1 MQARFFCG
9 RIEGLEFLFQGANL
23 EDFGGTMKFGFFDDK
38 EREYVINEPL
48 TPYPWINYLGNE
60 KFFSLISNTA
70 GGYAFYT
77 DARLRRLTRYRY
89 NDIPLDCNGR
99 YFFIKDGDAIWN
111 PGFKPMKTKLDKYE
125 CRHGFG
131 YTKIASEK
139 NGLAADVLYM
149 VPNGENCEVEMVTLT
164 NKGKSDKDI
173 SLVSF
178 IEWCLYNGQTDGENF
193 QRNLSTGEVEI
204 EGSVIYHKTEYR
216 ERRNHFAFYSV
227 NSPIDGFDTDRETFL
242 GLHNSLDEAN
252 VILSGKSGN
261 SVADGWSPIASHRL
275 NCTLKAGE
283 SKTYV
288 FILGYIENPEDKKFI
303 SEKDVKQP
311 FKATNKYSG
320 IVNKEKAYALQ
331 EKFSTKEKVEAAY
344 NALRSFWDETLSHF
358 AISTGDEKLDRMAV
372 WNQYQC
378 VVTYNFARSASY
390 FESGIGRG
398 LGFRDTSQDMLGAA
412 HQLPSKRIRERLYDV
427 AATQFEDG
435 SAYHQFQPL
444 TKRGNA
450 DIGSN
455 FNDDPLWLVLGVGN
469 YIRETGD
476 KDFLKVEVPFDNSET
491 NKATMFEH
499 LKRSYNYIPNHM
511 GPHGLPLI
519 GRADWNDCL
528 NLNCFSK
535 DPNDSFQ
542 TCTNKEGKNAES
554 VMIAQMFVYVTPDYA
569 AMCRIMG
576 DEAEA
581 KKAED
586 LCKKMEAAIC
596 SAGWDG
602 DWYIRAY
609 DDFGHKIGSK
619 ECDDGKIFI
628 ETQGFGTMAQCG
640 ADKGYPAKALD
651 SVKKYLDSKYGICI
665 VDPPYSSYHVELGE
679 VSSYPPGYKENGG
692 IFCHNNPWVII
703 GEIKTGRPN
712 DAWEHY
718 KKIAPAYLEEISE
731 IHRTEPYVYAQM
743 IAGKT
748 AGRFGE
754 AKNSWLTGTAAWN
767 FVALSQ
773 FICGLQPAYEGLRIE
788 PRLPEHVKKAEM
800 TRKFRGVTYHIN
812 VVNKKNDGKIVIS
825 VDKGNAKIDGTL
837 VSAENGCSE
846 VFLTATVG

>member
-1 MQARFFCG
+1 
-9 RIEGLEFLFQGANL
+9 
-23 EDFGGTMKFGFFDDK
+23 MKFGFFDDANG
-38 EREYVINEPL
+38 EYVINTPQ

-60 KFFSLISNTA
+60 QFFSLISNTA
-70 GGYAFYT
+70 GGYAFYK

-89 NDIPLDCNGR
+89 NDIPLDNNGR
-99 YFFIKDGDAIWN
+99 YFYITDGDTVWN
-111 PGFKPMKTKLDKYE
+111 PGWKPMRVDLDSFE

-131 YTKIASEK
+131 YTKFSSSK
-139 NGLAADVLYM
+139 NDVKADVLYF
-149 VPNGENCEVEMVTLT
+149 VPNGTNAEIQTLT
-164 NKGKSDKDI
+164 LKNNGKKAKKLSV
-173 SLVSF
+173 VSF
-178 IEWCLYNGQTDGENF
+178 IEWCLYNAQDDTTNF
-193 QRNLSTGEVEI
+193 QRNFSTGEVEVADG
-204 EGSVIYHKTEYR
+204 GSAIYHKTEYR

-227 NSPIDGFDTDRETFL
+227 NCKVDGFDTDRETFL
-242 GLHNSLDEAN
+242 GLNNNLDEP
-252 VILSGKSGN
+252 VTIIEGKSGN
-261 SVADGWSPIASHRL
+261 SVADGWSPIASHRI
-275 NCTLKAGE
+275 NFELKPGE
-283 SKTYV
+283 SKDFI
-288 FILGYIENPEDKKFI
+288 FILGYIENDENNKWEASVPKGLL
-303 SEKDVKQP
+303 Q
-311 FKATNKYSG
+311 TNQKLKS
-320 IVNKEKAYALQ
+320 INKEKAVALQ
-331 EKFSTKEKVEAAY
+331 KKFATMDAVQKAFDELKA
-344 NALRSFWDETLSHF
+344 FWNETLSHF
-358 AISTGDEKLDRMAV
+358 TLKTDDEKLNRMSV

-412 HQLPSKRIRERLYDV
+412 HQLPKARIRERLYDV

-476 KDFLKVEVPFDNSET
+476 EDFLKIDVPFDNSET

-499 LKRSYNYIPNHM
+499 LKRSFRYIVDHM

-554 VMIAQMFVYVTPDYA
+554 VMIAQMFVFVAPDYA

-581 KKAED
+581 KFAEEQAA
-586 LCKKMEAAIC
+586 KMEEQIC
-596 SAGWDG
+596 KAGWDG
-602 DWYIRAY
+602 EWYIRAY
-609 DDFGHKIGSK
+609 DDFGKKIGSK
-619 ECDDGKIFI
+619 ECEDGKIFI
-628 ETQGFGTMAQCG
+628 ETQGFGSMAKIG
-640 ADKGYPAKALD
+640 ADKGYPVKALD
-651 SVKKYLDSKYGICI
+651 SVKKHLDTKYGIVI
-665 VDPPYSSYHVELGE
+665 LDPPYKEYHIELGE

-703 GEIKTGRPN
+703 GEVVNGRPEE
-712 DAWEHY
+712 AWEYY
-718 KKIAPAYLEEISE
+718 KKIAPAYLEDISE
-731 IHRTEPYVYAQM
+731 IHRLEPYVYAQM
-743 IAGKT
+743 VAGKE
-748 AGRFGE
+748 ARRHGE

-773 FICGLQPAYEGLRIE
+773 YISGLRPEYDGLRIE
-788 PRLPEHVKKAEM
+788 PRFPKHIKTAEM
-800 TRKFRGVTYHIN
+800 TRIYRGVTY
-812 VVNKKNDGKIVIS
+812 KIS
-825 VDKGNAKIDGTL
+825 VINKNPTGNVSLTVESGNASVNGTV
-837 VSAENGCSE
+837 VSSSDKSG
-846 VFLTATVG
+846 TVCLKAVIG

>member
-1 MQARFFCG
+1 
-9 RIEGLEFLFQGANL
+9 
-23 EDFGGTMKFGFFDDK
+23 MKFGFFDDK
-38 EREYVINEPL
+38 NREYVITEPL

-60 KFFSLISNTA
+60 KFFSLISNTS

-77 DARLRRLTRYRY
+77 DARLRRITRYRY
-89 NDIPLDCNGR
+89 NDIPLDTNGR
-99 YFFIKDGDAIWN
+99 YFYIQDGKTIWN
-111 PGFKPMKTKLDKYE
+111 PGFKPMKTPLDKYE

-131 YTKIASEK
+131 YTKISSQK
-139 NGLAADVLYM
+139 KSLAAEVLYM
-149 VPNGENCEVEMVTLT
+149 VPNGCNCEVQMITLT
-164 NKGKSDKDI
+164 NKSKADKEI

-178 IEWCLYNGQTDGENF
+178 VEWCLYNAQDDCTNF
-193 QRNLSTGEVEI
+193 QRNFSTGEVEI
-204 EGSVIYHKTEYR
+204 EGSAIYHKTEYR
-216 ERRNHFAFYSV
+216 ERRNHYAFYSV
-227 NSPIDGFDTDRETFL
+227 NSSIKGFDTDRETFL
-242 GLHNSLDEAN
+242 GLHNGLDAPDT
-252 VILSGKSGN
+252 ILAGKSGN

-275 NCTLKAGE
+275 QCTLKPGA
-283 SKTYV
+283 SKTYIFV
-288 FILGYIENPEDKKFI
+288 LGYVENDEKTKFI
-303 SEKDVKQP
+303 PES
-311 FKATNKYSG
+311 KAKKGLKRTNTASG
-320 IVNKEKAYALQ
+320 IINKEKAYELQ
-331 EKFSTKEKVEAAY
+331 EKFSTPKKVNEAFEE
-344 NALRSFWDETLSHF
+344 LKTFWDNTLSHF
-358 AISTGDEKLDRMAV
+358 SIKTGDEKLDRMAV

-412 HQLPSKRIRERLYDV
+412 HQLPAKRIRDRLFDV
-427 AATQFEDG
+427 AATQFPDG

-455 FNDDPLWLVLGVGN
+455 FNDDPLWLVLGVGG

-476 KDFLKVEVPFDNSET
+476 ADFLKVQVPFDNDEKNT
-491 NKATMFEH
+491 ATMYEH
-499 LKRSYNYIPNHM
+499 LKRSYRYITTHI

-569 AMCRIMG
+569 AMARLLG
-576 DEAEA
+576 DEKEA
-581 KKAED
+581 KFAED
-586 LCKKMEAAIC
+586 AAKKMEAQIC
-596 SAGWDG
+596 KTGWDG
-602 DWYIRAY
+602 EWYIRAY
-609 DDFGHKIGSK
+609 DDFGQKVGSH
-619 ECDDGKIFI
+619 ECEDGKIFI
-628 ETQGFGTMAQCG
+628 ETQGFGSMAQVG
-640 ADKGYPAKALD
+640 ADKGLPAKALD
-651 SVKKYLDSKYGICI
+651 SVKKHLDSKYGIVI
-665 VDPPYSSYHVELGE
+665 VDPPYKTYHVELGE

-703 GEIKTGRPN
+703 GEIKTGRPK
-712 DAWEHY
+712 DAWDHY
-718 KKIAPAYLEEISE
+718 KKIAPAYLEDISE

-748 AGRFGE
+748 ARRFGE

-773 FICGLQPAYEGLRIE
+773 YICGIRPEFDGLRIE
-788 PRLPEHVKKAEM
+788 PRLPSHVKKAEI
-800 TRKFRGVTYHIN
+800 TRVFRGVTYHIN
-812 VVNKKNDGKIVIS
+812 VVNKNNEGKVTLTLTDKTFATDEATTKKALATGS
-825 VDKGNAKIDGTL
+825 VGGTL
-837 VSAENGCSE
+837 VNATKGTKD
-846 VFLTATVG
+846 VYLVATVA